1 MQPIRVIRI
10 VIGATLI
17 AGSLATLLIIQQQSL
32 ASARAEQMDLQAQLH
47 KIPTAP
53 GPPRGRLD
61 LAAWDRADLERLRRE
76 ALELR
81 SRIAELLAQARRLV
95 TASPWHQPG
104 GVYLDEVLRLADAG
118 DAGQATPT
126 AAMQTFLW
134 ALTHGDTNRFAQLMI
149 IEAGADVQRLQAG
162 MLKEVEKA
170 SDLFSYNTNVQKS
183 ELLLLE
189 EQPAENNDLWIVTE
203 KNGPNDLAVAVMDLE
218 GLETV
223 LVPQPGETGRI
234 LLRPTGEGWKFVVS
248 TNGFL
253 VQETIPPP

>member
-1 MQPIRVIRI
+1 MQHIGVRKI
-10 VIGATLI
+10 VIGATLL
-17 AGSLATLLIIQQQSL
+17 AGILAALLIAQQQSL
-32 ASARAEQMDLQAQLH
+32 ATARAEQLGLQAQLH
-47 KIPTAP
+47 KTPTMPYPAS
-53 GPPRGRLD
+53 GEIDITAR
-61 LAAWDRADLERLRRE
+61 DRADLERLRRE

-170 SDLFSYNTNVQKS
+170 SALFSYNTNVQKS

-203 KNGPNDLAVAVMDLE
+203 KNGPNDLAVGVMDLE

-234 LLRPTGEGWKFVVS
+234 LLRQTDAGWQFVVN

-253 VQETIPPP
+253 VQEPFLSP